1 MIKKPDGTSYIT
13 NRYAAITI
21 DVSLPHTGWLRPPLI
36 EEFEQ
41 VCDIRDVEYAIV
53 ISITFEDTATVNSC
67 GRRRRKLKHRFICG
81 RGHSRHGYQRQ

>member
-1 MIKKPDGTSYIT
+1 MIKKPDATSYIT

-53 ISITFEDTATVNSC
+53 ISITFEDTAAVNS
-67 GRRRRKLKHRFICG
+67 GRR
-81 RGHSRHGYQRQ
+81 HSRHGYQRQ